1 MVKQI
6 CCYDKYQEIKK
17 TLYRIFTT
25 QNLIKKNMAVQDIS
39 NIEDIKLLVNTFY
52 EKVQNDDLIG
62 PIFNEKM
69 MGRWPEHLEK
79 MYRFWQTLL
88 LEEHTYSG
96 SPFPP
101 HKQLPVNQ
109 SHFDRWME
117 IFTETVDSLF
127 VGKLAEEAK
136 VRAANMAYMFNY
148 KIEYFRNQ
156 GNQ

>member
-1 MVKQI
+1 M
-6 CCYDKYQEIKK
+6 
-17 TLYRIFTT
+17 TL
-25 QNLIKKNMAVQDIS
+25 QDIS
-39 NIEDIKLLVNTFY
+39 RIEDIKLLVNTFY
-52 EKVQNDDLIG
+52 EKVQKDDLIG

-148 KIEYFRNQ
+148 KIEYFRNP

>member
-1 MVKQI
+1 
-6 CCYDKYQEIKK
+6 
-17 TLYRIFTT
+17 
-25 QNLIKKNMAVQDIS
+25 MALQDIS

-52 EKVQNDDLIG
+52 ENVQKDDLIG

-69 MGRWPEHLEK
+69 LGRWPEHLEK
-79 MYRFWQTLL
+79 MYRFWQTIL

-101 HKQLPVNQ
+101 HKHLPVNQ

-117 IFTETVDSLF
+117 IFTTTIDGLF
-127 VGKLAEEAK
+127 IGKIAEEAK

-148 KIEYFRNQ
+148 KIEYFRNAENELRNTS
-156 GNQ
+156 GKS